1 MNSNL
6 KRRLIPG
13 LLALIILSS
22 IFIMSTSNTL
32 VWGAEGPVNAY
43 GQLQVIG
50 NKICDKSGN
59 PVALRGMSL
68 FWSNWD
74 PGFYNRNV
82 VQWLRDDWK
91 CTVVRAAMG
100 IEPVGAYLSNPESQ
114 KQKVTAVVD
123 AAIELGM
130 YVIIDW
136 HDHNAHNHTQQAKEF
151 FAAMAQK
158 YGGYPN
164 VIYEIY
170 NEPENVGWSTVKAYA
185 EEVIAAIRQYDTDNL
200 IIVGT
205 PNWSQY
211 VDMAADDPIVRPNV
225 VYTLHFYAATHK
237 QWLRDKATYAL
248 NKGIALFVSE
258 WGTSEATGT
267 GTLDFAESD
276 TWINFMLNNN
286 LSWCNWS
293 IITKEETSA
302 ALLPG
307 ASTNGGWNSPVIS
320 ESGKYVREKLI
331 TLNEVTPSPT
341 PSSTPSPTP
350 SPSPTLSPSPTP
362 TPTFATG
369 CAVSYLIQNDWG
381 SGATVTIT
389 IKNNG
394 TTVINGWELK
404 FSFPGSQQI
413 TNLWSA
419 KHTQNGTAV
428 TVTNEAWNSSIPP
441 NGTVSF
447 GFNLSYSGT
456 NGKPSEFF
464 LNGITCTTY

>member
-1 MNSNL
+1 MNSPNK
-6 KRRLIPG
+6 KRIIAG
-13 LLALIILSS
+13 LLVLIILSS
-22 IFIMSTSNTL
+22 IWVISNIQVL
-32 VWGAEGPVNAY
+32 GAEGPANTY

-50 NKICDKSGN
+50 NKICDNSGK

-74 PGFYNRNV
+74 TGFYNRNV

-100 IEPVGAYLSNPESQ
+100 IEPVGAYLSNPEAQ

-123 AAIELGM
+123 AAIDLGV

-151 FAAMAQK
+151 FAAMAQQ
-158 YGGYPN
+158 YGSYPN

-170 NEPENVGWSTVKAYA
+170 NEPESVGWSTIKAYA
-185 EEVIAAIRQYDTDNL
+185 EEVIAAIRQYDPDNI

-211 VDMAADDPIVRPNV
+211 VDMAADDPIQRSNV

-267 GTLDFAESD
+267 GTLDLTESD

-293 IITKEETSA
+293 IITKDETSA
-302 ALLPG
+302 ALLAG
-307 ASTNGGWNSPVIS
+307 ASTIGGWSNSVIS
-320 ESGKYVREKLI
+320 ASGNYVRKKLI
-331 TLNEVTPSPT
+331 TLNVTPSPT
-341 PSSTPSPTP
+341 STPTPSSSP
-350 SPSPTLSPSPTP
+350 SPSPTPNPTP
-362 TPTFATG
+362 TATSG
-369 CAVSYLIQNDWG
+369 TGYAVSYVIQNDWG
-381 SGATVTIT
+381 SGATVNLT
-389 IKNNG
+389 IKNIG
-394 TTVINGWELK
+394 TTMINGWELK
-404 FSFPGSQQI
+404 FNFPGNQQI

-419 KHTQNGTAV
+419 QYTQNGATV
-428 TVTNEAWNSSIPP
+428 TVTNLAWNGSLPP
-441 NGTVSF
+441 GGTVSF
-447 GFNLSYSGT
+447 GFNINYSGA
-456 NGKPSEFF
+456 NDKPAGFT
-464 LNGITCTTY
+464 LNGTACTTY